1 MKISKLLSKKNLSI
15 IVLLFCSYSFS
26 FAEEDPVDIWNIN
39 KNKKEKTTS
48 ENITTDEEI
57 KPEETTFDSDI
68 YKMQPKNNPNLIEL
82 DKKLES
88 KEMNIFG
95 LYDPEDYG
103 LDINLWS
110 KSNGAELKETFK
122 SMENIKLSKDASE
135 ILNILLLTNAYSPNQ
150 NIMEEEFFKIKSD
163 WLIKES
169 NLQLIEEYLIK
180 NQIVNFYPDLARHL
194 VDQYLSESSLEKS
207 CQFFSKVKESINDDY
222 LSKFNLYCLII
233 DKKINEAQLILDLKK
248 ESGFKDEYYEKK
260 FNYLI
265 GYDQTINKDISENSI
280 LDFHLA
286 HKTISEFYFEPN
298 KETSKLIWKYLA
310 TSNLLYNIKDVKISE
325 LDKIAK
331 IEQMVHEKNFS
342 EKDLFELYKRFQF
355 DINLLV
361 NPQQFYKTLP
371 NIEARS
377 LIYQKILLTVE
388 PDLKMELIK
397 ILKESFINDN
407 IGNAFDEELKSLLS
421 QMDREA
427 IPSNS
432 LAFYNSYIKEEEVI
446 DRKII
451 FNDKIL
457 HQSTLLN
464 YFRGDYA
471 KSEIEKDLDEFLK
484 EIKKNKKYFFSKKD
498 IIFLEALRSDGI
510 KISNKYDNLYE
521 IKAFEIPPNMESM
534 INNKEIASVLLQ
546 IVKMIGED
554 KVENIDDDSMYFIIN
569 IMNQLNIDLIRNKL
583 LFKILPL
590 KV

>member
-265 GYDQTINKDISENSI
+265 GYNQTINKDISENSI

>member
-1 MKISKLLSKKNLSI
+1 MKILKLLNKKILSI
-15 IVLLFCSYSFS
+15 IVLLFCSYTFS
-26 FAEEDPVDIWNIN
+26 FAEDEPVDIWNIN
-39 KNKKEKTTS
+39 KNKNEKTRS
-48 ENITTDEEI
+48 ENITIKEET
-57 KPEETTFDSDI
+57 KPEEITFDSDI

-82 DKKLES
+82 DKGLLS

-110 KSNGAELKETFK
+110 KSDGIELKEAFK
-122 SMENIKLSKDASE
+122 SIENIKLTEDASE
-135 ILNILLLTNAYSPNQ
+135 ILNILLLINAYSPSQ
-150 NIMEEEFFKIKSD
+150 NITEEEFFKIKSD
-163 WLIKES
+163 WLIKVS
-169 NLQLIEEYLIK
+169 NTELIEEYLIT

-194 VDQYLSESSLEKS
+194 VDQYLSESRLEKS
-207 CQFFSKVKESINDDY
+207 CQFFSKVKESINDNY
-222 LSKFNLYCLII
+222 LSKFNIYCLII

-248 ESGFKDEYYEKK
+248 ESGFKDEYFEKK
-260 FNYLI
+260 LNYLI

-286 HKTISEFYFEPN
+286 HKTIPEFYFEPN
-298 KETSKLIWKYLA
+298 KETSKLIWKYLTTA
-310 TSNLLYNIKDVKISE
+310 KLLFNIEDVKITE
-325 LDKIAK
+325 FDKITK

-342 EKDLFELYKRFQF
+342 EKDLFQLYKRFQF
-355 DINLLV
+355 DINLLI
-361 NPQQFYKTLP
+361 NAKQSYKSLS

-377 LIYQKILLTVE
+377 LIYQKILLTAE

-397 ILKESFINDN
+397 ILKDSFINDN
-407 IGNAFDEELKSLLS
+407 IENAFDEELQSLLS
-421 QMDREA
+421 QVDREA
-427 IPSNS
+427 IPGNF
-432 LAFYNSYIKEEEVI
+432 LAFYNSYVKEEEAI

-464 YFRGDYA
+464 YFLGNYA
-471 KSEIEKDLDEFLK
+471 KSEIEKDLDQFLK

-510 KISNKYDNLYE
+510 QISSKYDNLYE
-521 IKAFEIPPNMESM
+521 IKTSEMSPNMESM
-534 INNKEIASVLLQ
+534 INNKEIASVLLK

-554 KVENIDDDSMYFIIN
+554 KVENIDDDTMYFIIST
-569 IMNQLNIDLIRNKL
+569 MNQLNIDLIRNKL
-583 LFKILPL
+583 LIKILPL

>member
-15 IVLLFCSYSFS
+15 IVLLFCSCSFS

>member
-15 IVLLFCSYSFS
+15 IILLFCSYSFS
-26 FAEEDPVDIWNIN
+26 FAEEDPVDIWSIN
-39 KNKKEKTTS
+39 KNKKEKITS
-48 ENITTDEEI
+48 ENITTNEEI
-57 KPEETTFDSDI
+57 IPEETTFDSDI

-82 DKKLES
+82 EKKLES

-110 KSNGAELKETFK
+110 KSDGTELKETFK
-122 SMENIKLSKDASE
+122 SMENIQLSKDASE

-150 NIMEEEFFKIKSD
+150 NITEEEFFKIKSD

-169 NLQLIEEYLIK
+169 NPQLIEEYLIK

-194 VDQYLSESSLEKS
+194 VDLYLSESSLAKS
-207 CQFFSKVKESINDDY
+207 CQFFSKVKEPINDDY

-265 GYDQTINKDISENSI
+265 GYDQIINKDISENSI

-286 HKTISEFYFEPN
+286 HKTIPEFYFEPN

-310 TSNLLYNIKDVKISE
+310 TSNLLYNIKDIKISE

-355 DINLLV
+355 DINLLI
-361 NPQQFYKTLP
+361 NPEQFYKALP

-421 QMDREA
+421 QMNREA

-432 LAFYNSYIKEEEVI
+432 LAFYNSYIKKEEAT

-451 FNDKIL
+451 FDDKIL
-457 HQSTLLN
+457 HRSTLLN
-464 YFRGDYA
+464 YFLGDYA

-510 KISNKYDNLYE
+510 QISNKYDNLYE
-521 IKAFEIPPNMESM
+521 IKASEISPKMESM

-546 IVKMIGED
+546 IVKMIGEE
-554 KVENIDDDSMYFIIN
+554 KVENIDEDSMYFIIN
-569 IMNQLNIDLIRNKL
+569 VMNQLNIDLIRNKL